1 MWIQTRNGNM
11 STQCLAMNAQA
22 GLRAYANPILGYPG
36 VSRFELYQVFL
47 GSRRYRSG
55 QVRERNVST
64 LPSGP
69 NLGAVGS
76 LCIIRGTFPGEHGVG
91 GTGVNRV
98 VGGWFPWCL
107 DSGCVLSRFLTQ
119 RYLRWYKVFQAGEV
133 LVATSLVFGV
143 AVTRTSG
150 VWSLVFLCALFYL
163 HCRGHR

>member
-1 MWIQTRNGNM
+1 MICTR
-11 STQCLAMNAQA
+11 
-22 GLRAYANPILGYPG
+22 
-36 VSRFELYQVFL
+36 VFL
-47 GSRRYRSG
+47 GFDRSRSG
-55 QVRERNVST
+55 QLRERNVST

-107 DSGCVLSRFLTQ
+107 DSGCVLSRFPTQ